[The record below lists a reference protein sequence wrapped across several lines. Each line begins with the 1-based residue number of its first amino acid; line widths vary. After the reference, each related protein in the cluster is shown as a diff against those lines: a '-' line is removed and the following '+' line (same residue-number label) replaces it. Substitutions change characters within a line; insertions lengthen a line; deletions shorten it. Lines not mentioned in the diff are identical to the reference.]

1 MALTNTNRG
10 SAAANSQISGAARS
24 MLKADRP
31 VRSVLI
37 TGASSGIGEALAL
50 KLAQGG
56 SRLAL
61 LARNRAQL
69 ERVAARC
76 QERGAAEVRVLAA
89 DVGEARDVETCIG
102 KVLVDWGGFDLVVHS
117 AGVAGYGLLTEMPH
131 EAFDRILLTNISGSA
146 NVLRSVIP
154 GMRARDA
161 GTVVIIGSIIGH
173 LAVPYMSAYTVS
185 KWGLR
190 ALSRT
195 ASVENRD
202 RPGIRICYVSLAS
215 VKTPIYVRAAT
226 YTSRAGKPPPPRLN
240 VDSVADAV
248 LHAAA
253 RPRRLI
259 HVGAGNITMVL
270 GFTLLPGIYDR
281 LVTSLFRLLASRPRT
296 DTGDNPGNLFQPSDP
311 AP

>member
-1 MALTNTNRG
+1 MCRCGPSALSPPCDGTHRQVR
-10 SAAANSQISGAARS
+10 SADSHISGAARS

-31 VRSVLI
+31 VGSVLI

-69 ERVAARC
+69 ERVAVRC
-76 QERGAAEVRVLAA
+76 RDLGAAEVRVLAA

-102 KVLVDWGGFDLVVHS
+102 TVLGDWGGLDLVVHS
-117 AGVAGYGLLTEMPH
+117 AGVAGYGLVTEMPQ
-131 EAFDRILLTNISGSA
+131 EAFDRIVRTNVSGSA

-154 GMRARDA
+154 AMRDRDA

-202 RPGIRICYVSLAS
+202 
-215 VKTPIYVRAAT
+215 
-226 YTSRAGKPPPPRLN
+226 
-240 VDSVADAV
+240 
-248 LHAAA
+248 
-253 RPRRLI
+253 
-259 HVGAGNITMVL
+259 
-270 GFTLLPGIYDR
+270 
-281 LVTSLFRLLASRPRT
+281 
-296 DTGDNPGNLFQPSDP
+296 
-311 AP
+311 